1 MKKDQTQHII
11 MIEYDFR
18 KFHEKE
24 SSDLEL
30 VWWRK
35 TSYKL

>member
-11 MIEYDFR
+11 MIERDFR
-18 KFHEKE
+18 KFYEKE

-30 VWWRK
+30 V
-35 TSYKL
+35 

>member
-11 MIEYDFR
+11 MIERDFQ
-18 KFHEKE
+18 KFYEKE

-30 VWWRK
+30 V
-35 TSYKL
+35 